1 MEDFRR
7 QILFLCVLVGG
18 FAPLA
23 TAQGNYTV
31 TDLGTLGGSVS
42 TAYAINDL
50 GQVVGQASTASGE
63 MHAFVWANGVMTDL
77 GVPGETSAAHGINSQ
92 GVIVGM
98 ESAKNVRGGAAQW
111 TNGQRQSIGDLGP
124 SGSGSTAICINDK
137 GQSAGV
143 SSGFATN
150 QGVVRAVTWQNGV
163 ISDLGTLGGL
173 HSTAD
178 GVNNQGAVVGWAEL
192 SDQSTVAFLWQNGV
206 MRNLG
211 TLPKSAIQPGSGSQ
225 AAAVNG
231 TGQVVGSSLNSSGQ
245 VRAVLWNNGKITDLN
260 SVIPRTSGLIL
271 TRATGINDQG
281 QIVVEQQTDHNG
293 PTRSLREL
301 EQIWKPIGECG
312 QRFSSL
318 CRSSEAKSILVCARF
333 YTSEISVDLSAS
345 YGLVFPLAWDG
356 PSDSNGRMIASY
368 FVPLP

>member
-1 MEDFRR
+1 M
-7 QILFLCVLVGG
+7 
-18 FAPLA
+18 
-23 TAQGNYTV
+23 
-31 TDLGTLGGSVS
+31 
-42 TAYAINDL
+42 
-50 GQVVGQASTASGE
+50 GQASTASGE

-281 QIVVEQQTDHNG
+281 QIVVEQQTDPNG
-293 PTRSLREL
+293 PTRSFLL
-301 EQIWKPIGECG
+301 TPKH
-312 QRFSSL
+312 
-318 CRSSEAKSILVCARF
+318 
-333 YTSEISVDLSAS
+333 
-345 YGLVFPLAWDG
+345 
-356 PSDSNGRMIASY
+356 
-368 FVPLP
+368 

>member
-150 QGVVRAVTWQNGV
+150 QEIGRAHV
-163 ISDLGTLGGL
+163 
-173 HSTAD
+173 
-178 GVNNQGAVVGWAEL
+178 
-192 SDQSTVAFLWQNGV
+192 
-206 MRNLG
+206 
-211 TLPKSAIQPGSGSQ
+211 
-225 AAAVNG
+225 
-231 TGQVVGSSLNSSGQ
+231 
-245 VRAVLWNNGKITDLN
+245 
-260 SVIPRTSGLIL
+260 
-271 TRATGINDQG
+271 
-281 QIVVEQQTDHNG
+281 
-293 PTRSLREL
+293 
-301 EQIWKPIGECG
+301 
-312 QRFSSL
+312 
-318 CRSSEAKSILVCARF
+318 
-333 YTSEISVDLSAS
+333 
-345 YGLVFPLAWDG
+345 
-356 PSDSNGRMIASY
+356 
-368 FVPLP
+368 